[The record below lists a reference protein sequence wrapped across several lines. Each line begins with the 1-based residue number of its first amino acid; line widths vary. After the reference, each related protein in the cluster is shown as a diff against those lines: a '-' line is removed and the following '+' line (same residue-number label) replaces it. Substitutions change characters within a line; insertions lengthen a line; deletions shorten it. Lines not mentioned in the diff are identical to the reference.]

1 MSQACSLYTGVLHTA
16 VSLFFHFAGCLSV
29 CNETTSI
36 ELGGIRHY
44 ARVEYFNDSGLSVT
58 CNSAIAAELSES
70 VFTIRVDFMDVDKRF
85 PKDAQYRTLREPCI
99 MITATPMRDPHS
111 GQDYVLLRQVAVV
124 RYNLLPNSRLL
135 HEEIRTAQSLSD
147 GDLLIARIFK
157 HFREQHEEGSPSSK
171 QGQHHAALEAAR
183 RWRSVIAIVSRKK
196 KNDEPC
202 EATSPEKRG
211 E

>member
-1 MSQACSLYTGVLHTA
+1 MH
-16 VSLFFHFAGCLSV
+16 
-29 CNETTSI
+29 
-36 ELGGIRHY
+36 R
-44 ARVEYFNDSGLSVT
+44 
-58 CNSAIAAELSES
+58 
-70 VFTIRVDFMDVDKRF
+70 
-85 PKDAQYRTLREPCI
+85 
-99 MITATPMRDPHS
+99 ITATPMRDPHS

-196 KNDEPC
+196 KNDERGCVFRMRELLLATHTHTLSNLSVC
-202 EATSPEKRG
+202 EVCIPVIVVQGHAPHTSIHCFKLPKRARRRSSSFDISLRSHVAR
-211 E
+211 EARRIEPSIVAKALDFQDARWP